1 MKRQVLVCAA
11 ALLPLVLSA
20 SPATGISAVDGTRPN
35 GAVQGQ
41 ADPDSKRV
49 MKKPPSASA
58 PSVVP
63 QPCPTP
69 TEGQAVACTE
79 VGASSRSTVRRPAE
93 SQVVVPVPSWCFENP
108 GQGIFAGSRT
118 TACETKPGT
127 LTVTRVVN
135 GVITV
140 VGFMEFNIISYAYS
154 SATLPAWGHQVQ
166 ISPYLITGEAVGSSA
181 QGSAACV
188 GPCTVSTNAFP
199 SQPVPLNATASGDG
213 GFTTTST
220 AIAAIGTGTTTWTWS
235 FTNPAWGRSTSGTTS
250 MSEIRCDNA
259 VGGFPRNVGC
269 VVPWYVDPL
278 VYSQARAPGLA
289 SHILRA
295 QGSGLPGGP
304 FSTPL
309 TRASTAVRGR
319 NNRLACRDAP
329 RIPALSCDEY
339 PLASSQ
345 QGLTA
350 GGRRRT
356 FGGCSFNLPRAT
368 GPTGVSVCMISA
380 DDQSYQGGVT
390 SGFYRRGRILI
401 GDPFTVVIGP

>member
-1 MKRQVLVCAA
+1 
-11 ALLPLVLSA
+11 
-20 SPATGISAVDGTRPN
+20 
-35 GAVQGQ
+35 
-41 ADPDSKRV
+41 
-49 MKKPPSASA
+49 MKKPPSVSA

-79 VGASSRSTVRRPAE
+79 VGASSRSAVRRPAE

-188 GPCTVSTNAFP
+188 GPCT
-199 SQPVPLNATASGDG
+199 
-213 GFTTTST
+213 TST

-259 VGGFPRNVGC
+259 VGGFP
-269 VVPWYVDPL
+269 
-278 VYSQARAPGLA
+278 
-289 SHILRA
+289 
-295 QGSGLPGGP
+295 
-304 FSTPL
+304 
-309 TRASTAVRGR
+309 
-319 NNRLACRDAP
+319 
-329 RIPALSCDEY
+329 
-339 PLASSQ
+339 
-345 QGLTA
+345 
-350 GGRRRT
+350 
-356 FGGCSFNLPRAT
+356 
-368 GPTGVSVCMISA
+368 
-380 DDQSYQGGVT
+380 
-390 SGFYRRGRILI
+390 
-401 GDPFTVVIGP
+401 